1 MLAASWWGISLR
13 GARRRGLLILEQSDG
28 TGKRLPMG
36 MVIGMAAVGGKGETM
51 SVYTLDP
58 VTRTVIGCGLPLD
71 VCVVCVGPSLGV
83 GGPCV
88 AKNRLSRG
96 AVGGLGAAGAARW

>member
-1 MLAASWWGISLR
+1 MR

-51 SVYTLDP
+51 SVYQ
-58 VTRTVIGCGLPLD
+58 RTPM
-71 VCVVCVGPSLGV
+71 
-83 GGPCV
+83 
-88 AKNRLSRG
+88 
-96 AVGGLGAAGAARW
+96 ARWGPWTLSPVL